1 MIFERSVHLITSC
14 TKGKNHQGH
23 VWPTLDIDPNQTPDD
38 AAYAWSNIV
47 DDARSNQAVPA
58 LSLYS
63 GNHWSTAKEILNSTR
78 NLELWIISAGMG
90 FLNSRDRVPSYEA
103 TFHQVPFRHD
113 LWWKALTKSLG
124 KHNRC
129 ATISQLM
136 QSSPNDEYLIAASP
150 VYISAVQNDILK
162 GIESLTHPL
171 TQLTI
176 VTSGAYA
183 GPLEEY
189 LIKSSSRMMKDLECN
204 MVCLNIKLAQYILKS
219 GSR

>member
-1 MIFERSVHLITSC
+1 MGSCAAPSAKGDDKFITTDYLQQC
-14 TKGKNHQGH
+14 
-23 VWPTLDIDPNQTPDD
+23 PPDD
-38 AAYAWSNIV
+38 AADAWSNIV

-113 LWWKALTKSLG
+113 LWWKAITKSLG

-150 VYISAVQNDILK
+150 VYIAAVQNDILK

-189 LIKSSSRMMKDLECN
+189 LIKEGANKQVISSQADSLIKISRIWADFFPAN
-204 MVCLNIKLAQYILKS
+204 TSN
-219 GSR
+219 

>member
-1 MIFERSVHLITSC
+1 
-14 TKGKNHQGH
+14 
-23 VWPTLDIDPNQTPDD
+23 
-38 AAYAWSNIV
+38 
-47 DDARSNQAVPA
+47 
-58 LSLYS
+58 
-63 GNHWSTAKEILNSTR
+63 
-78 NLELWIISAGMG
+78 
-90 FLNSRDRVPSYEA
+90 
-103 TFHQVPFRHD
+103 
-113 LWWKALTKSLG
+113 WKAITKSLG

-150 VYISAVQNDILK
+150 VYIAAVQNDILK

-189 LIKSSSRMMKDLECN
+189 LIKSSSRMMKELECN
-204 MVCLNIKLAQYILKS
+204 MVCLNIKLAQYILTS

>member
-1 MIFERSVHLITSC
+1 MFSERSVHLITSC

-23 VWPTLDIDPNQTPDD
+23 VWPTLDIDPKQTPDD

-113 LWWKALTKSLG
+113 LWWKAITKSLG

-150 VYISAVQNDILK
+150 VYIGGLGSSGTANAVKRSIYIAINLFINKLCLF
-162 GIESLTHPL
+162 IESSQFTLTDGFRHC
-171 TQLTI
+171 
-176 VTSGAYA
+176 
-183 GPLEEY
+183 
-189 LIKSSSRMMKDLECN
+189 K
-204 MVCLNIKLAQYILKS
+204 
-219 GSR
+219 

>member
-1 MIFERSVHLITSC
+1 MFSERSVHLITSC

-23 VWPTLDIDPNQTPDD
+23 VWPTLDIDPKQTPDD

-103 TFHQVPFRHD
+103 TF
-113 LWWKALTKSLG
+113 
-124 KHNRC
+124 
-129 ATISQLM
+129 
-136 QSSPNDEYLIAASP
+136 
-150 VYISAVQNDILK
+150 
-162 GIESLTHPL
+162 
-171 TQLTI
+171 
-176 VTSGAYA
+176 
-183 GPLEEY
+183 
-189 LIKSSSRMMKDLECN
+189 
-204 MVCLNIKLAQYILKS
+204 
-219 GSR
+219 

>member
-1 MIFERSVHLITSC
+1 MVCVVGRMRDLILQLSKSSIYS
-14 TKGKNHQGH
+14 TK
-23 VWPTLDIDPNQTPDD
+23 P
-38 AAYAWSNIV
+38 
-47 DDARSNQAVPA
+47 
-58 LSLYS
+58 
-63 GNHWSTAKEILNSTR
+63 
-78 NLELWIISAGMG
+78 IISAGMG

-113 LWWKALTKSLG
+113 LWWKAITKSLG

-150 VYISAVQNDILK
+150 VYIAAVQNDILK

-189 LIKSSSRMMKDLECN
+189 LIKSSSRMMKELGK
-204 MVCLNIKLAQYILKS
+204 VRTS
-219 GSR
+219 S

>member
-1 MIFERSVHLITSC
+1 MISERLVHLITSC
-14 TKGKNHQGH
+14 TKGKNHQSDI
-23 VWPTLDIDPNQTPDD
+23 WPTLGIDSNQTPED

-47 DDARSNQAVPA
+47 DAARRNQAVPA

-63 GNHWSTAKEILNSTR
+63 GNHWSTAKDILKSNR
-78 NLELWIISAGMG
+78 NLELWVISAGMG
-90 FLNSRDRVPSYEA
+90 FLNSRDQVPSYEA

-113 LWWKALTKSLG
+113 LWWKALTDSLG
-124 KHNRC
+124 KYNRY

-150 VYISAVQNDILK
+150 VYIAAVQKDILK

-189 LIKSSSRMMKDLECN
+189 IIKSSSRMMKDLECN

>member
-1 MIFERSVHLITSC
+1 MIFERLVHLITSC
-14 TKGKNHQGH
+14 TKGKNHQSD
-23 VWPTLDIDPNQTPDD
+23 VWPTLGIDSDQTPED

-47 DDARSNQAVPA
+47 NDARRNQAVPA

-63 GNHWSTAKEILNSTR
+63 GNHWSTAKDILKSTR
-78 NLELWIISAGMG
+78 NLELWVISAGMG
-90 FLNSRDRVPSYEA
+90 FLNSRDQVHSYEA
-103 TFHQVPFRHD
+103 TFHKVPFRHD
-113 LWWKALTKSLG
+113 LWWKALTESLG
-124 KHNRC
+124 KYNRC

-136 QSSPNDEYLIAASP
+136 QSRPNDEYLIAASP
-150 VYISAVQNDILK
+150 VYIAAVQKDILK

>member
-1 MIFERSVHLITSC
+1 
-14 TKGKNHQGH
+14 
-23 VWPTLDIDPNQTPDD
+23 
-38 AAYAWSNIV
+38 
-47 DDARSNQAVPA
+47 
-58 LSLYS
+58 
-63 GNHWSTAKEILNSTR
+63 
-78 NLELWIISAGMG
+78 
-90 FLNSRDRVPSYEA
+90 
-103 TFHQVPFRHD
+103 HD
-113 LWWKALTKSLG
+113 LWWKAITKSLG

-150 VYISAVQNDILK
+150 VYIAAVQNDILK

-189 LIKSSSRMMKDLECN
+189 LIKSSSVMTPT
-204 MVCLNIKLAQYILKS
+204 Y
-219 GSR
+219 